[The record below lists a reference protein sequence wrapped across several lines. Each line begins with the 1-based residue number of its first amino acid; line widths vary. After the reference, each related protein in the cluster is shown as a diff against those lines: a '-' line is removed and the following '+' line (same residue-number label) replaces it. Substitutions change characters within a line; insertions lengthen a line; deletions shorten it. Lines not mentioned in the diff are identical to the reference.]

1 MSKIHDLQ
9 TEFLTALSLMETRVE
24 DQGKIVRKIDVDE
37 KYMIEVINAAK
48 KPLGEL
54 LMIRHKALERVMHG
68 FKGHKRTALIQA
80 IMDRSKN
87 DQLYWIDNWCYIFN
101 PWLTK
106 WNHLV
111 EGGFPA
117 KLPFI
122 LFEKQRKYIKWKE
135 DLYKRNKSGLVYKCR
150 EVGASWLNVANQTWH
165 WFFEERFQGR
175 FGSLKV
181 TEVDDKNNPDSIFA
195 KIRFIIYNTP
205 RFMRPK
211 AYWEQD
217 NKYDNILKIFNP
229 DNNALIA
236 GEGGDNMGRGGR
248 SSIFDCDEWAN
259 VEHDKMV
266 DAALSNNCPCRFYT
280 STPKGMDNDFAAKY
294 HSGKL
299 PIFSF
304 DYWDDPRKSKD
315 WFDNFSEH
323 NDEAVVAQE
332 VLKKFD
338 AFVGGTAIPTEW
350 VNAACTLYEW
360 IENGKIEYSSD
371 QKSGGLD
378 VAAGGRNRS
387 VLLCREGIVV
397 KEIEEWNIGNTTTLT
412 ELAGSRAEIFG
423 VDILGF
429 DPIAVGVGVR
439 STFEERSYNF
449 MAIPVDYRGAASD
462 VPLPGDTRPA
472 HERCANRRAEI
483 VCRVKKRFEN
493 AYERVAKGIEHPI
506 ESCVAI
512 PRHQKL
518 VSQLSLPVLL
528 HQGGKW
534 RLESK
539 EQMVHRG
546 VESPDFFDVL
556 MISFAEE
563 RVEKR
568 VIQHF
573 EKKICTNDETPWDM
587 FGDHKHYVSIFH
599 EKGFTAGAI
608 GAVWWPQWK
617 RLQIY
622 DEISASNPTVSMMTG
637 MILSKFKSNVDAYVG
652 NKEIFGKKPEEDS
665 LFMDYLNHNILIYEN
680 WQHNELSAIEKL
692 EEMFARGG
700 IQINRR
706 CKNLI
711 AQLATWDRKRGVP
724 QKEGNTLAL
733 SLTHLV
739 NYLEEQG
746 VFNAE
751 PELAVMKSYRR
762 REEDKKQRKEDNFAW
777 MR

>member
-1 MSKIHDLQ
+1 MAKIHDLQ
-9 TEFLTALSLMETRVE
+9 LEFLAALSLMETRVE
-24 DQGKIVRKIDVDE
+24 DEGKIVRKIDVDE
-37 KYMIEVINAAK
+37 TYLLECVYAAK

-54 LMIRHKALERVMHG
+54 ILTRHQAMQRILKGHQGTKPAVLKQVVLERS
-68 FKGHKRTALIQA
+68 RQ
-80 IMDRSKN
+80 
-87 DQLYWIDNWCYIFN
+87 DQLYWIDNWCWIFN

-122 LFEKQRKYIKWKE
+122 PFDKQRKCIDWKE
-135 DLYKRNKSGLVYKCR
+135 ELYKKNKSGMVYKCR
-150 EVGASWLNVANQTWH
+150 EVGVSWLNVANQAWH

-205 RFMRPK
+205 KFMRPQ

-229 DNNALIA
+229 DNQALIA

-248 SSIFDCDEWAN
+248 ASMYDCDEWAS
-259 VEHDKMV
+259 VEHDRMV

-280 STPKGMDNDFAAKY
+280 STPKGMDNDFASKY
-294 HSGKL
+294 HAGKL
-299 PIFSF
+299 PVFSF

-315 WFDNFSEH
+315 WFENFKEN

-360 IENGKIEYSSD
+360 IENGKVQYSSD
-371 QKSGGLD
+371 QKVGGLD

-387 VLLCREGIVV
+387 VLLCREGIIVRQ
-397 KEIEEWNIGNTTTLT
+397 IDEWNIGNTTTLT
-412 ELAGSRAEIFG
+412 ELSGSQAEIFG
-423 VDILGF
+423 VDVLGF
-429 DPIAVGVGVR
+429 DPISAGIGVR
-439 STFEERSYNF
+439 STFEERSYDF
-449 MAIPVDYRGAASD
+449 MAVPVDYRGAASD
-462 VPLPGDTRPA
+462 VPLPGDTKPA

-493 AYERVAKGIEHPI
+493 AYERVAKGIDHPI
-506 ESCVAI
+506 ESCIAI

-518 VSQLSLPVLL
+518 VSQLSLPVLI

-539 EQMVHRG
+539 EAMVKRG
-546 VESPDFFDVL
+546 IESPDYFDAI
-556 MISFAEE
+556 MICFAEE
-563 RVEKR
+563 RAEKR

-573 EKKICTNDETPWDM
+573 EKKICSDQEVPWDM
-587 FGDHKHYVSIFH
+587 MGDFKHYVSIFH
-599 EKGFTAGAI
+599 EKGFSAGAL
-608 GAVWWPQWK
+608 GVTWWPNWK
-617 RLQIY
+617 RLQVY
-622 DEISASNPTVSMMTG
+622 DEVQASNPTVSMMTG
-637 MILSKFKSNVDAYVG
+637 MIMTRFKGNVDAYVG
-652 NKEIFGKKPEEDS
+652 NREIFGKKPEEDS
-665 LFMDYLNHNILIYEN
+665 LFMDYLNHNLLIYEN
-680 WQHNELSAIEKL
+680 WQYNELAAIEKL
-692 EEMFARGG
+692 EEMFTRGG

-711 AQLATWDRKRGVP
+711 AQVATWDRKRGVP
-724 QKEGNTLAL
+724 QKDGFVLAFCL
-733 SLTHLV
+733 INMI

-746 VFNAE
+746 IMTAE
-751 PELAVMKSYRR
+751 PELPARKPYSRR
-762 REEDKKQRKEDNFAW
+762 REERKTSQHAW
-777 MR
+777 MK